1 MIGLYSKAYLAQ
13 QSADRDGG
21 IVMASVTPTYEEQR
35 MSVGRVIQRA
45 MRAITFN
52 PVVVLGLALVIGA
65 IPGVLLTYIA
75 VRMSGAAGVQAAS
88 FSALMSTIFLST
100 IFGLLVS
107 ALVQGSL
114 TRATIAANEGRKATF
129 GESFA
134 AALRVFLPLVGLSI
148 LFILGMWIGF
158 ILLIIPGIIFLVAA
172 SVAVPAL
179 VVERN
184 GVFPAFRRSGELTK
198 GARWKILGLFLLL
211 GVAYLLLS
219 YLVGLLG
226 LGMYSVQNAGAELP
240 ISNLA
245 GSVIVSTIVNMLWGT
260 LQPSLYLELRQWK
273 DGHDVDNLERVFA

>member
-1 MIGLYSKAYLAQ
+1 
-13 QSADRDGG
+13 
-21 IVMASVTPTYEEQR
+21 MASVTPVHEEQR

-45 MRAITFN
+45 VGAITLN
-52 PVVVLGLALVIGA
+52 PVVVLGLALLVGA

-75 VRMSGAAGVQAAS
+75 VQTSGVSGAQPGS
-88 FSALMSTIFLST
+88 FPALMSTIFLST
-100 IFGLLVS
+100 LFGLLVS

-148 LFILGMWIGF
+148 LFVLGMWVGF
-158 ILLIIPGIIFLVAA
+158 ILLIIPGIIFLLAA

-211 GVAYLLLS
+211 GLTYWLLS
-219 YLVGLLG
+219 TLVGLVG
-226 LGMYSVQNAGAELP
+226 LGTYNAVDVSAGVPLP
-240 ISNLA
+240 NLV

-260 LQPSLYLELRQWK
+260 IQPSLYLELRQWK
-273 DGHDVDNLERVFA
+273 DGQSVDNLERVFA